1 MAGQGAPSCHQQGQV
16 PVPQQLPRPGLLL
29 ESALETDSQAK
40 EMASRRLT
48 VFTQEELAEQAR
60 SVFASRARA
69 VPPPARSAPLPAQ
82 QSPDHLCRLGSPH
95 PGYHRATSQAL
106 APPEGIPQDPP
117 PLVCTKAASLLTSH
131 CGAPGIPGESWD
143 SAQPLGQ
150 HPRVL
155 HTPRWR
161 GGGAC
166 RARVIWRPLHNIS
179 PLSYTNEKG
188 ARGAGGML
196 LLMSWGR
203 RGGWAPKGLS
213 ASISWGGC
221 CCQSPKTSLRPKQ
234 RHPSQLWS

>member
-1 MAGQGAPSCHQQGQV
+1 
-16 PVPQQLPRPGLLL
+16 
-29 ESALETDSQAK
+29 
-40 EMASRRLT
+40 MASHRLS

-82 QSPDHLCRLGSPH
+82 HSPDHLCRLGSPH
-95 PGYHRATSQAL
+95 PGYHRATSPAL
-106 APPEGIPQDPP
+106 APPERIPQDPP

-166 RARVIWRPLHNIS
+166 RARVIQRPPHNIS
-179 PLSYTNEKG
+179 PISYTNESLCLQISQRSGWNAPADELGTPGRLGTQG
-188 ARGAGGML
+188 AEHQHLLGRL
-196 LLMSWGR
+196 LLPKPQNLPQAKAE
-203 RGGWAPKGLS
+203 APEPALELNWEGT
-213 ASISWGGC
+213 GC
-221 CCQSPKTSLRPKQ
+221 KRPFLAAAPHH
-234 RHPSQLWS
+234 HPR